1 MTRAARKASQSN
13 SSEGTQLAKRFE
25 KIDFSVQAIMDR
37 TAERQEQFGKEQRQL
52 RRKENA
58 EALYKLRE

>member
-1 MTRAARKASQSN
+1 M
-13 SSEGTQLAKRFE
+13 AKRFE

-58 EALYKLRE
+58 EALFKLRE